1 MGNIY
6 SRIKNKNENKNKI
19 YPIGNNDI
27 LSNVLWEKIKNQQRE
42 NQYPCIVCENQKKYV
57 PHPLPKLGQP
67 EE

>member
-6 SRIKNKNENKNKI
+6 SRIKNENKNRI
-19 YPIGNNDI
+19 YPIGNNGM

-42 NQYPCIVCENQKKYV
+42 NQYPSIVCENKKEYI
-57 PHPLPKLGQP
+57 PYPLPRIGQP